1 MKRFIKF
8 VLVYLFT
15 MFSISIAVGAGFV
28 YAEAYKANYEKIG
41 GDVDYLVFDNQT
53 NDDLMIRYSF
63 RSVCGV
69 KCGKRVKIRIGID
82 AGKYAVV
89 QVPVTFEVKTMD
101 GEIKNVSWTMDG
113 RHNDINITLNE
124 DDGWSF

>member
-1 MKRFIKF
+1 MKRFI
-8 VLVYLFT
+8 VLFT
-15 MFSISIAVGAGFV
+15 LLFVGFV

-63 RSVCGV
+63 RSVCDVFGV
-69 KCGKRVKIRIGID
+69 KCWKRVKIKVGID

-89 QVPVTFEVKTMD
+89 SVPVTFEVKTMN
-101 GEIKNVSWTMDG
+101 GEIKKVSWTMDG

-124 DDGWSF
+124 DNGWNF